1 MRDVQGADGA
11 HPLVRGAPEPIER
24 VDLLVGLAVAA
35 VAIAFQW
42 PIHDRWLAL
51 QDEGY
56 ILGIADDLSRGKVLY
71 RDVTSDA
78 PFPGAFY
85 LLSWWF
91 QITGPSIESSRILA
105 VGGFAL
111 YTSAIY
117 RISRELLSRRWC
129 WGVVVALLCYRVWA
143 FPHWHI
149 YSYSLVS
156 ALFVTVAVALGC
168 EYRRSRALPYLVLAG
183 LCCGVGIMSKQNYGL
198 AVTGALGLAL
208 LIFPWLDPKRPPG
221 FVRTLIPGATVGLS
235 CLVVIVPA
243 FAWLAL
249 QGALADMYEQTWVFP
264 FTLMSR
270 LSFTELPDLWPLL
283 GQDASLRAEI
293 GSYFPAILA
302 TLWWYPCP
310 GCFVSDMSRGP
321 LWQTTAFWDISLKLT
336 YWAPLLAYFA
346 AGALWGARIVQA
358 RLRGDDPEE
367 SERRLLM
374 LAFAGGFLI
383 AFNKPR
389 DWVHLM
395 MVYPPCLALGAVL
408 LRDAM
413 SALPRPARLATGAV
427 ATAGVIGTLALSIL
441 LMIDLRRRVDWP
453 LEMPRGGV
461 YADPQNGPILDE
473 AVAYLEANATPDTPV
488 PSWPV
493 QPMISFLAGRTTAGG
508 YHVIWPS
515 QSESRDAKIIDDFEQ
530 QRISHVIYSISQFQH
545 LGTFR
550 ANAPEL
556 YDYLVENFEVDRV
569 FSKEP
574 NGPIVLGLRREPPSS
589 ADAGIPLKEQL
600 REASS
605 GASWQ
610 RWPFEEVLTHRIG
623 ETVYA
628 PVVVPAGHPHLTLGY
643 GVNAD
648 RWLGL
653 KGGPFTF
660 RVEVESTENA
670 ERSVVLKEVLDPAVN
685 VADRG
690 WRDATVDL
698 GAFAGQPVV
707 LLLSV
712 RSERPEP
719 FPDDV
724 VGWRAPTFVADRGSQ
739 VDG

>member
-1 MRDVQGADGA
+1 MSDAPAAD
-11 HPLVRGAPEPIER
+11 GAPEP
-24 VDLLVGLAVAA
+24 VDRIDVLIGLAVATVA
-35 VAIAFQW
+35 VAFQW

-56 ILGIADDLSRGKVLY
+56 ILAIADDLSRGKVLY

-91 QITGPSIESSRILA
+91 QLTGPSIESSRILA

-129 WGVVVALLCYRVWA
+129 SGVVVALLCYRVWA

-156 ALFVTVAVALGC
+156 ALFVTIAVALGC
-168 EYRRSRALPYLVLAG
+168 EYRRTRGIPYLVLAG
-183 LCCGVGIMSKQNYGL
+183 LCAGIGIMSKQNYGL

-221 FVRTLIPGATVGLS
+221 FLRTLVPGATVGISTLF
-235 CLVVIVPA
+235 VIVPV
-243 FAWLAL
+243 FAWLAS

-264 FTLMSR
+264 FTLMSQ
-270 LSFTELPDLWPLL
+270 LTFTELPDPWPLFE
-283 GQDASLRAEI
+283 QDANLRAEI

-321 LWQTTAFWDISLKLT
+321 LWQNTAFWDVALKLT
-336 YWAPLLAYFA
+336 YWAPLVAYFS
-346 AGALWGARIVQA
+346 AGALWGAGIVRA
-358 RLRGDDPEE
+358 RQRGDDPDE

-408 LRDAM
+408 LRDLM
-413 SALPRPARLATGAV
+413 RVLPRPARLATGGV

-441 LMIDLRRRVDWP
+441 LMVDLRRRVDWP

-473 AVAYLEANATPDTPV
+473 AVQWVGPSAAPPKPV

-515 QSESRDAKIIDDFEQ
+515 QSGSRDARIINDFEEQ
-530 QRISHVIYSISQFQH
+530 QISRVIYSISQFAH
-545 LGTFR
+545 LGSFQE
-550 ANAPEL
+550 NAPDL
-556 YDYLVENFEVDRV
+556 YDYLVANFEVDRV

-574 NGPIVLGLRREPPSS
+574 NGPIVLGLRRESRIDPGIALKDQLDDPP
-589 ADAGIPLKEQL
+589 
-600 REASS
+600 R
-605 GASWQ
+605 GAAWQ
-610 RWPFEEVLTHRIG
+610 SWPFEEVLTHPVGTDLR
-623 ETVYA
+623 V
-628 PVVVPAGHPHLTLGY
+628 PVVVPADRPDLAFAY

-660 RVEVESTENA
+660 RVEVA
-670 ERSVVLKEVLDPAVN
+670 ADGAMAPRVLMEEILDPAVD
-685 VADRG
+685 VGDRG
-690 WRDATVDL
+690 WRDARLDL
-698 GAFAGQPVV
+698 KSFAGRPVV
-707 LLLSV
+707 LTFSV
-712 RSERPEP
+712 HSERPEP
-719 FPDDV
+719 LPNSA
-724 VGWRAPTFVADRGSQ
+724 VGWRAPAFVAP
-739 VDG
+739 